1 MGSDA
6 CRETVCDPKDNIE
19 SGEEGG
25 GGNLVVCLSTRER
38 AWKANFLIGFVHVKL
53 VVFQIT
59 GSLKVSTVHEPW
71 LVAPAV
77 VSISNVCDDIMVCFC
92 GL

>member
-1 MGSDA
+1 MTQKTTLSRG
-6 CRETVCDPKDNIE
+6 
-19 SGEEGG
+19 EGG
-25 GGNLVVCLSTRER
+25 DLVVCSSTSEH
-38 AWKANFLIGFVHVKL
+38 AWKANFLIGFVHVRL

-59 GSLKVSTVHEPW
+59 GSLKVSIVHEPC
-71 LVAPAV
+71 LVAPVV